1 MEKLRSALLSIKCLC
16 VIFSIAYL
24 IEFLL
29 SNTMDLKKDFIQI
42 AIDIISL
49 IGCAISIVLAK
60 TASTIAE
67 KLKVISK
74 TITWNTNKDAIIQ
87 ELTGC
92 KVNIIDNKIYNQC
105 TQSQLITLIE
115 RVNTYHN
122 AFDEETQKQISNFI
136 SLLKEDIQCKN
147 RNQVSTELSSIIG
160 KINTIE
166 PIDRLIDISY

>member
-1 MEKLRSALLSIKCLC
+1 M
-16 VIFSIAYL
+16 
-24 IEFLL
+24 
-29 SNTMDLKKDFIQI
+29 
-42 AIDIISL
+42 
-49 IGCAISIVLAK
+49 
-60 TASTIAE
+60 
-67 KLKVISK
+67 KVISK